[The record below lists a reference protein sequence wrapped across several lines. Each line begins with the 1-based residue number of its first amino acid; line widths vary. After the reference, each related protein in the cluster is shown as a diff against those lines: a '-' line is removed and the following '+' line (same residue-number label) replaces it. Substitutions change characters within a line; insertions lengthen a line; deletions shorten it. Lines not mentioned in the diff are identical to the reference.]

1 MALKSMSIDELELL
15 SNMEITKMIIEEK
28 GKPQKTADLF
38 KNIIKLL
45 GLPESTFENK
55 IANYYTQLSTDK
67 NFVLL
72 SNGKWDLRSNHKSD
86 NIKLEDLDD
95 ENDDEEEDIAKE
107 DMDMSEEDS
116 YDDTDEDIYNEDD
129 ADEDLKDLII
139 IDEDDIE
146 LDN

>member
-1 MALKSMSIDELELL
+1 MALKSMSKDELELL
-15 SNMEITKMIIEEK
+15 SNMELTKMILEEK

-45 GLPESTFENK
+45 DLPVSTFENK

-72 SNGKWDLRSNHKSD
+72 SNGKWDLKSNHKSD
-86 NIKLEDLDD
+86 NIKLADLDD

-129 ADEDLKDLII
+129 TEEDLKDLVI

>member
-1 MALKSMSIDELELL
+1 MALKSMSKDELELL
-15 SNMEITKMIIEEK
+15 SNMDITKMIIEEK

-45 GLPESTFENK
+45 DLPESTFENK

-72 SNGKWDLRSNHKSD
+72 SNGKWDLRSNQKSD
-86 NIKLEDLDD
+86 DIKIDLDD
-95 ENDDEEEDIAKE
+95 ENDDDEEDIAKE
-107 DMDMSEEDS
+107 DSDMSEEDS

-129 ADEDLKDLII
+129 TDEDLKDLVI
-139 IDEDDIE
+139 IDEDDME

>member
-1 MALKSMSIDELELL
+1 MALKSMSKDELELL
-15 SNMEITKMIIEEK
+15 SNMELTKMILEEK

-45 GLPESTFENK
+45 DLPVSTFENK

-72 SNGKWDLRSNHKSD
+72 SNGKWDLKSNHKSD
-86 NIKLEDLDD
+86 NIKLADLDD

-116 YDDTDEDIYNEDD
+116 SDDTDEDIYNEDD
-129 ADEDLKDLII
+129 TEEDLKDLVI

>member
-1 MALKSMSIDELELL
+1 MALKSISKDELELL
-15 SNMEITKMIIEEK
+15 SNMDITKMILEEK

-45 GLPESTFENK
+45 DLPESTFENK

-72 SNGKWDLRSNHKSD
+72 SNGKWDLRSNHKSE
-86 NIKLEDLDD
+86 NITIDDED
-95 ENDDEEEDIAKE
+95 ENDDEEEDISKE

-129 ADEDLKDLII
+129 ADEDLKDLVI